1 VFFSEN
7 KRSDENV
14 LIGVIIVLGII
25 IIVIISI
32 IAYKWFTRKR
42 DEDNSHAQSG
52 STAEQKEMT
61 SFCNGAP
68 LVRQRSRNN

>member
-25 IIVIISI
+25 IIIIVIISI

-42 DEDNSHAQSG
+42 DEDNSHQSHAQSG
-52 STAEQKEMT
+52 STAEQIEMT
-61 SFCNGAP
+61 SKR
-68 LVRQRSRNN
+68 VRQRSRNN